1 MIGMRYLDMT
11 DESLVL
17 LMKSSE
23 TDAFE
28 ALYSRYWRQLY
39 GFAYQQLGVKEEA
52 EEVVQDLMTTLW
64 QNRQVSEIQDFR
76 IYVFIAV
83 RNLVNKTIKAKINH
97 RKYTE
102 FLLLQEVAEHSKVN
116 EALTS
121 EELKKAVEQA
131 MKQMPE
137 KTAKVFRMSKLDEVP
152 VKAIARK
159 LGLTDK
165 AVEYHITKSI
175 KLLRDHLKHFH
186 HEN

>member
-1 MIGMRYLDMT
+1 MQSRDMT

-17 LMKSSE
+17 RMKDGQ

-28 ALYSRYWRQLY
+28 AIYSRYWRQLY

-52 EEVVQDLMTTLW
+52 EEIVQDLMMTLW
-64 QNRQVSEIQDFR
+64 QNREVSQINDLR
-76 IYVFIAV
+76 IYVFIAA
-83 RNLVNKTIKAKINH
+83 RNLVNKAIKAKINL
-97 RKYTE
+97 RKYME
-102 FLLLQEVAEHSKVN
+102 FLLLQGVAEHSKVN
-116 EALTS
+116 EILTN
-121 EELKKAVEQA
+121 EQLKKAVEDA

-152 VKAIARK
+152 VRSIAQE

-175 KLLRDHLKHFH
+175 KLLREHLRHFH
-186 HEN
+186 HDN